1 MRNNDMATT
10 AAFSTGGW
18 KRILGL
24 AAREPQEGARRYALY
39 VIEVESLDERVP
51 YEFYIGVTLTSGKH
65 RMKQHSEGG
74 NRAWRKFRNG
84 QARPVRLREDL
95 TEGLPRFRTKGKA
108 LAAEGTL
115 ARVIS
120 ANVGPAYS
128 DQRDVRR
135 KRCEAKQAG

>member
-1 MRNNDMATT
+1 MRKSEMATT
-10 AAFSTGGW
+10 APFSTGGW

-24 AAREPQEGARRYALY
+24 AASEPQEGPRRYALY
-39 VIEVESLDERVP
+39 VIEVESLDERAP
-51 YEFYIGVTLTSGKH
+51 YEFYVGVTRTSGRH

-74 NRAWRKFRNG
+74 NRAWRRFRSG

-95 TEGLPRFRTKGKA
+95 TEGLPRFRTKDRA

-120 ANVGPAYS
+120 ANIGPAYS

-135 KRCEAKQAG
+135 KRYESKQEG